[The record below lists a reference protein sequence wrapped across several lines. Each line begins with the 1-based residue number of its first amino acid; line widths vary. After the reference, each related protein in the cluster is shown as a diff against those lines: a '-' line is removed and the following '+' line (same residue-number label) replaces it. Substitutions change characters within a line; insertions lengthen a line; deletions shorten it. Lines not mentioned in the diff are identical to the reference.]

1 MGMTS
6 RGQQRRQRRRRLR
19 RTLTVLGKILDFILR
34 RRR

>member
-6 RGQQRRQRRRRLR
+6 RGQQRRRRLR